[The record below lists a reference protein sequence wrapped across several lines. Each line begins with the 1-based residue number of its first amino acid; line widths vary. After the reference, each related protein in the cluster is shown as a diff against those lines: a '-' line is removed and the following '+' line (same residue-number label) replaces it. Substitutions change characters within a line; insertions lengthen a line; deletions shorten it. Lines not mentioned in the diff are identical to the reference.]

1 MRELTDRQAEV
12 MRVFRE
18 LHELYGSAPTSRE
31 MADVMGISRT
41 AIDQHVT
48 ALVRKGSLTKRPG
61 VNRGLKEVA
70 L

>member
-1 MRELTDRQAEV
+1 
-12 MRVFRE
+12 
-18 LHELYGSAPTSRE
+18 

-41 AIDQHVT
+41 AIDQHVS